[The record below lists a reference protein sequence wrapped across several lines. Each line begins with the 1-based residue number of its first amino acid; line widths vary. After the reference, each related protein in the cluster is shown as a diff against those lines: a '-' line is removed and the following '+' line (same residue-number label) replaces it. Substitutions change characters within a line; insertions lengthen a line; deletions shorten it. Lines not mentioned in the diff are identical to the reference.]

1 MTHVSEILFLQEK
14 KVNIVAVG
22 IGPGVE
28 EATLHDIAGA
38 GPVVQVEAFD
48 KLDEM
53 MKKIKGS
60 ACSGKLSLQKPQS
73 LLLLNP
79 PGLLREKNGS
89 RLSTLWLYLPSLLL
103 VLLLSKL
110 LLLLLF
116 LSLKLWLLAFISS
129 NLLTLVFT
137 EKIFSHTSVTKKQ
150 QFVSFS
156 RIKGLVF
163 QVLYTF
169 SNVVC
174 RQECRTLMQ
183 CFLKLKKINIYN
195 YCHTAMLTEKLF
207 SYASVTKL
215 SFCVHFAE

>member
-28 EATLHDIAGA
+28 EATLHDIAGT

-103 VLLLSKL
+103 VLLLLKL

-116 LSLKLWLLAFISS
+116 LSLKLWLLAFIIS

-137 EKIFSHTSVTKKQ
+137 EKNFLTYERHKKTTIRVIF
-150 QFVSFS
+150 
-156 RIKGLVF
+156 
-163 QVLYTF
+163 
-169 SNVVC
+169 
-174 RQECRTLMQ
+174 
-183 CFLKLKKINIYN
+183 
-195 YCHTAMLTEKLF
+195 
-207 SYASVTKL
+207 
-215 SFCVHFAE
+215 

>member
-28 EATLHDIAGA
+28 EDTLHDIAGA

-129 NLLTLVFT
+129 NLLTL
-137 EKIFSHTSVTKKQ
+137 
-150 QFVSFS
+150 
-156 RIKGLVF
+156 
-163 QVLYTF
+163 
-169 SNVVC
+169 
-174 RQECRTLMQ
+174 
-183 CFLKLKKINIYN
+183 
-195 YCHTAMLTEKLF
+195 MLTEKF
-207 SYASVTKL
+207 SHIRASQKKTTIRVI
-215 SFCVHFAE
+215 F